1 MFEHSGNPT
10 PNKTFE
16 LKVHG
21 GTPFES
27 GVEVDPASR
36 IKGMPRAEKTEEPG
50 EEVTLKISTHVRVL
64 FVKFVRVD
72 FCID

>member
-27 GVEVDPASR
+27 GVEVDPARS
-36 IKGMPRAEKTEEPG
+36 IKGMLE
-50 EEVTLKISTHVRVL
+50 
-64 FVKFVRVD
+64 
-72 FCID
+72 

>member
-1 MFEHSGNPT
+1 LFEHSGNPT

-36 IKGMPRAEKTEEPG
+36 IKGMPRALL
-50 EEVTLKISTHVRVL
+50 TLKSLGMRL
-64 FVKFVRVD
+64 
-72 FCID
+72 CCN